1 MAKASR
7 QAFGEALLKLAPSRP
22 DMVVLDADLSKSTMT
37 AAFAKQ
43 YPERHFEFGIAEHN
57 MLGAAAGLAFCG
69 KVPVA
74 TSFACF
80 LAGRLET
87 IRVSIAYSRANVK
100 MVGTHA
106 GLGIGEDGATQMG
119 LEDVA
124 AMRALPGVAVV
135 QPADEAETLQAV
147 EWMLGHDGPVYL
159 RLTRQTLPD
168 VHGPDYRFRCG
179 ASDCVHEPSPGEGR
193 LQATVFAS
201 GGTVGPAVE
210 AARAL
215 AQRGFRVRVL
225 NCATLA
231 PFDEAAVQE
240 AASSSQRLVT
250 VEDHNLVGGLGSA
263 VCEALA
269 SRGKACPVLRLGAR
283 EFGES
288 GTAEELYRK
297 HGLSSEHIAEA
308 CVRNLDP

>member
-168 VHGPDYRFRCG
+168 VHVPDYRFLCG